1 MSNPL
6 KLTIK
11 SEIFSWLLV
20 AASIAASFYF
30 YAHFPNRVVTHWDF
44 AGQPNGWSNRAFA
57 AFFFPGLLL
66 AIYLV
71 LAFIPR
77 LDPKKERYAEFAKT
91 YDIFRNF
98 ILLVMTIIYFIT
110 SLVNIGFN
118 LNVGSWVSFIIG
130 LLFIIL
136 GNYFGKLKRNWFIGI
151 RTPWTMSSESV
162 WNKTHRFGGKA
173 FILAGLLM
181 ILTGF
186 SPMAWRLP
194 LFVAAIIILLVGTIA
209 YSYLAYRQENK
220 K

>member
-11 SEIFSWLLV
+11 SEVFSLLLV
-20 AASIAASFYF
+20 VISIAASFYF
-30 YAHFPNRVVTHWDF
+30 YAHFPDRVITHWDF
-44 AGQPNGWSNRAFA
+44 AGQPNGWSNRTFA

-77 LDPKKERYAEFAKT
+77 LDPRKERYAEFAKT

-98 ILLVMTIIYFIT
+98 ILLVLTIVYFVA

-118 LNVGSWVSFIIG
+118 LNVGSWVSFVIG

-136 GNYFGKLKRNWFIGI
+136 GNYLGKLKRNWFVGI
-151 RTPWTMSSESV
+151 RTPWTMSSETV

-186 SPMAWRLP
+186 APLAWRLP
-194 LFVAAIIILLVGTIA
+194 LFVAAIIILLVGTIG
-209 YSYLAYRQENK
+209 YSYLAYRQEK
-220 K
+220 KQ